1 MDYTIPLATSH
12 VMRLHLLSIGVL
24 YFAVRAEVGPTAVRM
39 QITAMPV
46 GYAIDYTI
54 PLCLKWT
61 CVSLLNLETTA
72 P

>member
-12 VMRLHLLSIGVL
+12 VMRLHLLSIDVL
-24 YFAVRAEVGPTAVRM
+24 YFAVRAEVGPTAVRT
-39 QITAMPV
+39 QITAIPV
-46 GYAIDYTI
+46 GYAIDYAI
-54 PLCLKWT
+54 PLCLKWI